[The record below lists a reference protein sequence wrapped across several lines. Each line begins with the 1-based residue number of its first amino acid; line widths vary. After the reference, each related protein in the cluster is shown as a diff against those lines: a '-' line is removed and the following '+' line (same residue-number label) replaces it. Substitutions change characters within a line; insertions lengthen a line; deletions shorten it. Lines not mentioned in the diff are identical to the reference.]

1 MTNADR
7 QTSDAPA
14 GVDLPDMAEP
24 TLYQM
29 VLESYISPLKGMW
42 IVAVIGGGV
51 LALLGYP
58 VVAAAWIAASYV
70 SEFFFQRLF
79 RRWKQNSNDVDQDLA
94 LTRLGV
100 AAFLRGLAGVSGSFY
115 IVLVGHRTEELAV
128 FLVSVASSL
137 ALTIVQTAFTG
148 RVFRI
153 AVFAPLGVLAIGLA
167 ARFATLHSAA
177 PYLALAWLALVL
189 WAIGVAADRASAGWA
204 AAVAEK
210 NLLIR
215 RLEAARDQAERANRA
230 KSTFLAT
237 MSHEIRTPMNGVLG
251 MAQILKRSSLTAD
264 QEQQIDTLIH
274 SGEFLLSILNDILD
288 VSKIDAGRMEVAA
301 APADLRTLL
310 TQLTHFWTPHA
321 AGKGLSLTLTVAEA
335 TPRYVE
341 MDALRVRQILFNLI
355 GNALKF
361 TEQGGVTIAVEAEPA
376 PGDRAVVH
384 FAIIDTGV
392 GIGADAIGGL
402 FERFTQVDDS
412 AQRRFGGT
420 GLGLAISKQ
429 LTDLMG
435 GRISVE
441 SAPGRGS
448 SFHVALPLAIAGAPA
463 EAAPAPPETETA
475 AEGMSL
481 SILAVD
487 DNPVNLNVLDHLL
500 RAVGH
505 QVTTVSGG
513 AEALEAL
520 AARAFDLVLM
530 DIQMPG
536 MSGPQ
541 VVERLRQLAGPNLA
555 TPVIALTADALSGG
569 RDRYLALGFCDYV
582 TKPIEAAVLL
592 AAIAGAVSGDRDAAV
607 LAVA

>member
-1 MTNADR
+1 MTNASP

-14 GVDLPDMAEP
+14 GVDLPGGAEP
-24 TLYQM
+24 SLYQ
-29 VLESYISPLKGMW
+29 VILETYISPLKGMW

-79 RRWKQNSNDVDQDLA
+79 RRWKQTSGDVDQNLA
-94 LTRLGV
+94 LTKLGV
-100 AAFLRGLAGVSGSFY
+100 AAFLRGLVGVSGSFY

-153 AVFAPLGVLAIGLA
+153 AVFAPLGVLIVGLT

-189 WAIGVAADRASAGWA
+189 WAIGVAADRASTGWA

-210 NLLIR
+210 NMLIR

-288 VSKIDAGRMEVAA
+288 VSKIDAGRMEVAP
-301 APADLRTLL
+301 APADLRALL
-310 TQLTHFWTPHA
+310 TQLTEFWTPHA
-321 AGKGLSLTLTVAEA
+321 AEKGLALTLTVAET
-335 TPRYVE
+335 TPRFVE

-361 TEQGGVTIAVEAEPA
+361 TEQGGVTIAVEVEPA
-376 PGDRAVVH
+376 PGDRPVVH

-392 GIGADAIGGL
+392 GIATDAVGGL
-402 FERFTQVDDS
+402 FERFTQVDES
-412 AQRRFGGT
+412 AERRFGGT

-435 GRISVE
+435 GRIWVE
-441 SAPGRGS
+441 SAPGQGS
-448 SFHVALPLAIAGAPA
+448 TFHVALPLAIAEAPA
-463 EAAPAPPETETA
+463 EAAPASPEPDTA
-475 AEGMSL
+475 AEGTSL

-487 DNPVNLNVLDHLL
+487 DNPVNLSVLDHLL

-505 QVTTVSGG
+505 QVTTASDGT
-513 AEALEAL
+513 EALEAL

-541 VVERLRQLAGPNLA
+541 VVERLRQLAGLNQA

-592 AAIAGAVSGDRDAAV
+592 TAIAGAVSDDGYAV
-607 LAVA
+607 LDVA